1 MYTCMRRYNPY
12 LSDSSEGSE
21 DEDDEDDELRQLNVR
36 HTHPH
41 TLSIFKP
48 TFFCFQQSPFEG
60 SEDGFRELDSNS
72 DSVDGESFRES
83 SRKSGSSQKVCEYVF
98 VCVHSWH
105 CTCTLYPQIINTESS
120 FHGWR

>member
-36 HTHPH
+36 HAHPH

-48 TFFCFQQSPFEG
+48 MFFFVFN
-60 SEDGFRELDSNS
+60 RVLLKA
-72 DSVDGESFRES
+72 VKMALES
-83 SRKSGSSQKVCEYVF
+83 
-98 VCVHSWH
+98 
-105 CTCTLYPQIINTESS
+105 
-120 FHGWR
+120 